1 MDLETIFQGKM
12 NEHKWNMLGD
22 YLKGSKVQPGSGM
35 MLERSSSNGVLVSAI
50 PQRQAKPTQAP
61 PFSVLSLAP
70 VPESDPAEYKVT
82 MQEGWVIERHT
93 TSGDDGVEF
102 HEVEVNGSVMSTRAR
117 PELTMEDGDFA
128 LCYYTTDDDG
138 YITSVP
144 EIQADA
150 EQDTDHHQP
159 ASGAGSGSSG
169 YYYVKLFQLNIV
181 DGAPEITVHQQSDIE
196 HSRIWN
202 GRNIGS
208 ARYIHKEWNGTN
220 DSYDFRTLEQNEPVG
235 RTYGKV
241 IVDEVGAEFDAVNDS
256 IKFSAIAQ
264 RDTDPQVKVD
274 DDESGIVTIKGNN
287 KDGYLLWIDCEG
299 DDTTLMSWE
308 DGLVT
313 TSGEVSFTAGCCDGL
328 PTGYAGDMLYHN
340 GTDWVVLSAPNAALI
355 TDGTYEHY
363 EMHHDGTAPS
373 WSGVV

>member
-22 YLKGSKVQPGSGM
+22 YLKGTKMRAGEGVK
-35 MLERSSSNGVLVSAI
+35 LTSSSTNGVLVSTTTQK
-50 PQRQAKPTQAP
+50 PAKTPQAP
-61 PFSVLSLAP
+61 PFSVLSVTP
-70 VPESDPAEYKVT
+70 VPESDPAEYKVR

-102 HEVEVNGSVMSTRAR
+102 HEVNVDGSAMSTKPR

-181 DGAPEITVHQQSDIE
+181 NGSSKITVHQQSDIE

-220 DSYDFRTLEQNEPVG
+220 DSYDFRTLEQHIPTSGVD
-235 RTYGKV
+235 YGKV
-241 IVDEVGAEFDAVNDS
+241 IVDPVGAEFDAVNDS
-256 IKFSAIAQ
+256 IKFSAIAERTTYPSQ
-264 RDTDPQVKVD
+264 VQVTDD
-274 DDESGIVTIKGNN
+274 GAGTITVEGNGN
-287 KDGYLLWIDCEG
+287 DG
-299 DDTTLMSWE
+299 TLTWE
-308 DGLVT
+308 DCDGNSVTLLQWVDGLI
-313 TSGEVSFTAGCCDGL
+313 TSASSTIIAGC
-328 PTGYAGDMLYHN
+328 
-340 GTDWVVLSAPNAALI
+340 
-355 TDGTYEHY
+355 DGT
-363 EMHHDGTAPS
+363 GT
-373 WSGVV
+373 